1 MGLAYLLNTKRLLVQ
16 TLFLLPTK
24 IFRDNLCNGP
34 LLSPSQRSKFKFNYI
49 SLHQSPDFDGGSG
62 KVLNT
67 CGIYLVISAD
77 RR

>member
-34 LLSPSQRSKFKFNYI
+34 LLSPSQRSKFK
-49 SLHQSPDFDGGSG
+49 PDFDGGSG